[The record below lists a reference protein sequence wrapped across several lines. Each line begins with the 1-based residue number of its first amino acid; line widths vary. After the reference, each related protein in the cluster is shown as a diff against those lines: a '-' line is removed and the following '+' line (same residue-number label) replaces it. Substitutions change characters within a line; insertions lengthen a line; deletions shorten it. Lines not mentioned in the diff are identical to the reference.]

1 MIFMPKI
8 TLSYVTPHKRRR
20 VQRTDYRKR
29 LALLK
34 SGRTRL
40 VIRKSSNHIVIQ
52 FVKYAQKGDE
62 TLASGFSGELKKF
75 GWKQM
80 GNIPAAYLTGLL
92 AGTKAKKSGVG
103 EAVLDVGLQVSTKG
117 SRIYAALRGVLD
129 SGISVHH
136 SPKVLPDEGRIFGK
150 HINPE
155 IESTVEQ
162 TKKKIRGI

>member
-1 MIFMPKI
+1 MPKI

-34 SGRTRL
+34 SGRTRI

-75 GWKQM
+75 GWKQT

-92 AGTKAKKSGVG
+92 AGAKAKKSGVG
-103 EAVLDVGLQVSTKG
+103 EAVLDAGLQVSTKG

-136 SPKVLPDEGRIFGK
+136 SPEVLPSEDRLLGK
-150 HINPE
+150 HIKPE
-155 IESTVEQ
+155 LELLVKSTKE
-162 TKKKIRGI
+162 KILGEIK